1 MPKRED
7 NHCQDE
13 GQNKRPSEEAR
24 RSRQPAGKRRYRSY
38 PLGDPRAPTDANA
51 HPHSGSSGRVT
62 LVHNGIIENYLELKA
77 GLEKQGRQFKSQTDT
92 EVLAQLFDSLYDG
105 NPLETMLKVIERVR
119 GSYAVAVL
127 MSDHPDE
134 ILAAKKNSPLIVGI
148 GSGAN
153 YLASDIPALL
163 KYTRD
168 CAVMQDGEIAIVG
181 KSSVEFFDSEGKP
194 IDKKLMHIT
203 WDADSAEKGGY
214 KHFMKKRLPSSPEP
228 CATL

>member
-1 MPKRED
+1 
-7 NHCQDE
+7 
-13 GQNKRPSEEAR
+13 
-24 RSRQPAGKRRYRSY
+24 
-38 PLGDPRAPTDANA
+38 
-51 HPHSGSSGRVT
+51 
-62 LVHNGIIENYLELKA
+62 
-77 GLEKQGRQFKSQTDT
+77 
-92 EVLAQLFDSLYDG
+92 
-105 NPLETMLKVIERVR
+105 MLKVIERVR

-168 CAVMQDGEIAIVG
+168 CAVMQDGEMAIVG

-194 IDKKLMHIT
+194 IDKNSCT
-203 WDADSAEKGGY
+203 
-214 KHFMKKRLPSSPEP
+214 
-228 CATL
+228 